1 MFEVFLMSKFNLEV
15 VPDVSFTI
23 IKIFGHLDEEFIQS
37 EVNLPPSDIIRFDL
51 AKLDGINSCGIR
63 EFISLL
69 KRIPLATMIEYHNCP
84 TIFII
89 QVNMVNGFLGQNR
102 KVISLFAP
110 YVGIQ
115 TENEALYFYEMN
127 GLNTS
132 DILKVIKINDED
144 HEFDGSIE
152 KYFRFLSL

>member
-1 MFEVFLMSKFNLEV
+1 MSKFNLEFF
-15 VPDVSFTI
+15 SEAHFTT

-37 EVNLPPSDIIRFDL
+37 EVDLPSADIIRFDL
-51 AKLDGINSCGIR
+51 ASLDGINSCGIR

-69 KRIPLATMIEYHNCP
+69 KRIPLTSMIEYHNCP

-102 KVISLFAP
+102 KVVSLFAP

-115 TENEALYFYEMN
+115 SENEILHFYEMK

-132 DILKVIKINDED
+132 DILKVVKINDED